1 MSYGMAMSVRAS
13 VTPLLQLVQNCM
25 SKGNK
30 LNQAERELEAEAKQ
44 GVMTSLYIEYLEAQF
59 A

>member
-1 MSYGMAMSVRAS
+1 MAMSVRAS